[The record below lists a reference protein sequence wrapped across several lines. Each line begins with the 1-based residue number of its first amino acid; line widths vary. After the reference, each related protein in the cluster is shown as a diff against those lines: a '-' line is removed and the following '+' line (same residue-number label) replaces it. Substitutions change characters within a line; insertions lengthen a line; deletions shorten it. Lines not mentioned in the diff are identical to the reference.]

1 MIYIYYK
8 YNKYKSKLL
17 TTKMDTI
24 YLWEQLYYII
34 YNITNYHNNNYKF
47 ITYKSY
53 LELLNNIKRLPDNIS
68 NRIKDPSIMNFD
80 ERVSLF
86 YILLDTGIDAMQT
99 IINNNSNIEKQFIKT
114 KLFMFNSIINMYLK
128 GFIFNSNYN
137 DLPLN
142 IEEIKYDLLIYYD
155 QSIYK
160 YGLRTYI
167 L

>member
-1 MIYIYYK
+1 
-8 YNKYKSKLL
+8 
-17 TTKMDTI
+17 MDTI
-24 YLWEQLYYII
+24 YLWEQLNYII
-34 YNITNYHNNNYKF
+34 NNITNYHNNDDKF

-53 LELLNNIKRLPDNIS
+53 LELSNNIKRLPDNIS
-68 NRIKDPSIMNFD
+68 NAIKDPSIINFN

-86 YILLDTGIDAMQT
+86 YILLDTGINAMQT
-99 IINNNSNIEKQFIKT
+99 IINNNSNIKKQFIKT
-114 KLFMFNSIINMYLK
+114 YLFCFNSIINMYIK
-128 GFIFNSNYN
+128 EFIFNSNYN

-167 L
+167 I